1 MNAPIVVIAAPRS
14 GGGILAGVL
23 AQQWGLLRGELVDA
37 RELVANGENSVEVQ
51 THRLGVGDTGRDLTQ
66 LGQGTAGV
74 EFSPRLGL
82 QVGYLASELP
92 AARFIVMLRDPGPT
106 VASAMVA
113 WSSGRFVSE
122 PDLPGWWGD
131 PWSFGLTPGWQELIG
146 APSAQV
152 CAGQWSAYVNAM
164 FDDLTEIDPARW
176 MVTSY
181 ERLLADTDAELESIG
196 SWLGAERT
204 SPSPE
209 LAHSP
214 GTITAPSALG
224 WRRQAG
230 EIIPPLET
238 NNETVTRFIEFR
250 DAHAPA
256 PQESDVSL
264 IEDIAPEAT
273 RTTVPSSGTA
283 FSSSHTGSFPELLA
297 QTSSSVLVTTYKS
310 GHAILLRADTDS
322 KLNTEFASYRRPMGI
337 AQAGSRLA
345 LGTDTSVI
353 NYSNTPALAQH
364 LQPANVND
372 AVFTTRSTINT
383 GDIAIHE
390 MAYAGEE
397 LWVVNTRFSCLC
409 TLDVNYS
416 FEPRWR
422 PEWISELAGEDRCHL
437 NGLAMRD
444 GRPRYVTA
452 LAQTDTAHGWR
463 EKKGV
468 AGVIVDIDD
477 NAIITSG
484 LAMPHSPRWHAG
496 EIWFLES
503 GKGNLSRVNVTTGDV
518 TTVATLPGFTRG
530 LAFIGPYALVGLSQ
544 VRESVFSELPVTE
557 TKEERNCGVWIV
569 DTRNGQIAGFVKF
582 QGMVQEIFDLQV
594 LPGMKWP
601 TFIQEPST
609 LTTSAFV
616 LSDNALKQVA
626 RP

>member
-1 MNAPIVVIAAPRS
+1 MSRPIVVIAPPRS
-14 GGGILAGVL
+14 GGGMLAAAL
-23 AQQWGLLRGELVDA
+23 ATQWGMPVSVPP
-37 RELVANGENSVEVQ
+37 REEMDEGTE
-51 THRLGVGDTGRDLTQ
+51 TLGDG
-66 LGQGTAGV
+66 AH
-74 EFSPRLGL
+74 FSPRLGL
-82 QVGYLASELP
+82 QLSHIAETQP
-92 AARFIVMLRDPGPT
+92 QARFLMMLRDPGPT

-131 PWSFGLTPGWQELIG
+131 AWSFGLTPGWQELIG
-146 APSAQV
+146 APLAQV
-152 CAGQWSAYVNAM
+152 CAGQWSGYVTAIL
-164 FDDLTEIDPARW
+164 DGLAGIDPDRW

-181 ERLLADTDAELESIG
+181 ERMLADTDSELDRVGE
-196 SWLGAERT
+196 WLGDERT
-204 SPSPE
+204 SPSTE
-209 LAHSP
+209 LALSA
-214 GTITAPSALG
+214 GTITKPTAQG
-224 WRRQAG
+224 WHRQAG
-230 EIIPPLET
+230 EIVPALEK
-238 NNETVTRFIEFR
+238 NAEIMARFTEFR

-256 PQESDVSL
+256 PQNSPESLV
-264 IEDIAPEAT
+264 EDIAPEAT
-273 RTTVPSSGTA
+273 RTTVPSSGTV
-283 FSSSHTGSFPELLA
+283 FSSSHTASFPELLA
-297 QTSSSVLVTTYKS
+297 QTLSSVLVTTYKS
-310 GHAILLRADTDS
+310 GHAILLRADADR

-345 LGTDTSVI
+345 LGTDTTVI
-353 NYSNTPALAQH
+353 NYSNTPSLAQH
-364 LQPANVND
+364 LQPADVND

-390 MAYAGEE
+390 MAFAGEE

-468 AGVIVDIDD
+468 AGLIVDIDD
-477 NAIITSG
+477 NTIITSG
-484 LAMPHSPRWHAG
+484 LAMPHSPRWHDG
-496 EIWFLES
+496 TIWFLES
-503 GKGNLSRVNVTTGDV
+503 GKGALSRVDMASGEV

-557 TKEERNCGVWIV
+557 TTAERNCGVWIV
-569 DTRNGQIAGFVKF
+569 DTRTGETAGFVKF
-582 QGMVQEIFDLQV
+582 EGVVQEIFDLQV

-616 LSDNALKQVA
+616 LSDTALKQVA

>member
-1 MNAPIVVIAAPRS
+1 MNQQVFVIAAPRS
-14 GGGILAGVL
+14 GGGMLAGALV
-23 AQQWGLLRGELVDA
+23 QQWGLPRGELVDA
-37 RELVANGENSVEVQ
+37 RAPTTKDSPFVEARA
-51 THRLGVGDTGRDLTQ
+51 HRLSAGDSGRDVTEI
-66 LGQGTAGV
+66 GQGISVV

-82 QVGYLASELP
+82 QMGYLASQLP
-92 AARFIVMLRDPGPT
+92 EARFIVMLRDPGPT
-106 VASAMVA
+106 IASAMLA

-122 PDLPGWWGD
+122 PHLPGWWGD

-146 APSAQV
+146 APLAQV
-152 CAGQWSAYVNAM
+152 CAGQWAGYASAIL
-164 FDDLTEIDPARW
+164 DDLAEIDPARW

-181 ERLLADTDAELESIG
+181 ERMLVDTG
-196 SWLGAERT
+196 SDLDRVAAWLGAERT
-204 SPSPE
+204 LPSAE
-209 LAHSP
+209 LDLSA
-214 GTITAPSALG
+214 GTITKPTAHG

-230 EIIPPLET
+230 EIIPALEL
-238 NNETVTRFIEFR
+238 NMEAVARFTEFR

-256 PQESDVSL
+256 PQNSPESPV
-264 IEDIAPEAT
+264 EDIAPEAT
-273 RTTVPSSGTA
+273 RTTVSSSGTA
-283 FSSSHTGSFPELLA
+283 FSSSHTASFPELLA
-297 QTSSSVLVTTYKS
+297 QTLSSVLVTTYKS
-310 GHAILLRADTDS
+310 GHAILVRADADR

-345 LGTDTSVI
+345 LGTDTTVI
-353 NYSNTPALAQH
+353 NYSNTPSLAQH

-372 AVFTTRSTINT
+372 AVFTTRSTITT

-390 MAYAGEE
+390 MAFAGEE

-422 PEWISELAGEDRCHL
+422 PQWISELAGEDRCHL

-452 LAQTDTAHGWR
+452 LAQTNTANGWR
-463 EKKGV
+463 DKKGV

-477 NAIITSG
+477 NSIITSG

-503 GKGNLSRVNVTTGDV
+503 GKGNLSRVNITTGEV

-544 VRESVFSELPVTE
+544 VRESVFSQLPVTE
-557 TKEERNCGVWIV
+557 TKKERNCGVWIV

-582 QGMVQEIFDLQV
+582 QGVVQEIFDLQV

-616 LSDNALKQVA
+616 LSDTALKQVA

>member
-1 MNAPIVVIAAPRS
+1 MTGPIVVIAPPRS
-14 GGGILAGVL
+14 GGGMLAAAL
-23 AQQWGLLRGELVDA
+23 ATQWGMPVSVPP
-37 RELVANGENSVEVQ
+37 REEMDGGTE
-51 THRLGVGDTGRDLTQ
+51 TLGDG
-66 LGQGTAGV
+66 AY
-74 EFSPRLGL
+74 FSPRLGL
-82 QVGYLASELP
+82 HVSQIAKNQP
-92 AARFIVMLRDPGPT
+92 QARFLVMLRDPRPT

-131 PWSFGLTPGWQELIG
+131 AWSFGLTPGWQELIG
-146 APSAQV
+146 APLAQV
-152 CAGQWSAYVNAM
+152 CAGQWAGYM
-164 FDDLTEIDPARW
+164 TTILDDLGGTEPDRW
-176 MVTSY
+176 MVTGY
-181 ERLLADTDAELESIG
+181 ERLIAETDAELDRIG
-196 SWLGAERT
+196 AWLRAERT
-204 SPSPE
+204 SPSSE
-209 LAHSP
+209 LALSA
-214 GTITAPSALG
+214 GTITKPATGG

-230 EIIPPLET
+230 EIMPALEK
-238 NNETVTRFIEFR
+238 NSYVVNRFVAFR
-250 DAHAPA
+250 DEHAPLPEEA
-256 PQESDVSL
+256 RETQ

-273 RTTVPSSGTA
+273 RTTVPSSGTV
-283 FSSSHTGSFPELLA
+283 FSSSHTASFPELLA
-297 QTSSSVLVTTYKS
+297 QASSSVLVTTYKS
-310 GHAILLRADTDS
+310 GHAIMLRADQER

-337 AQAGSRLA
+337 AQSGSRLA
-345 LGTDTSVI
+345 LGTESSVI
-353 NYSNTPALAQH
+353 NYSNTPALARH

-372 AVFTTRSTINT
+372 VVFTTRSTITT

-397 LWVVNTRFSCLC
+397 LWIVNTRFSCLC

-468 AGVIVDIDD
+468 AGLIVDIDD
-477 NAIITSG
+477 NTIITSG
-484 LAMPHSPRWHAG
+484 LAMPHSPRWHEG
-496 EIWFLES
+496 TIWFLES
-503 GKGNLSRVNVTTGDV
+503 GKGALSRVDMASGEV

-557 TKEERNCGVWIV
+557 TTAERNCGVWIV
-569 DTRNGQIAGFVKF
+569 DTRTGETVGFVKF
-582 QGMVQEIFDLQV
+582 EGVVQEIFDLQV

-616 LSDNALKQVA
+616 LSDTALKQVA

>member
-1 MNAPIVVIAAPRS
+1 MTGPVVVVAPPRS
-14 GGGILAGVL
+14 GGGMLAAAL
-23 AQQWGLLRGELVDA
+23 ATQWGMPVSVPP
-37 RELVANGENSVEVQ
+37 REGMDEG
-51 THRLGVGDTGRDLTQ
+51 TKYLGDG
-66 LGQGTAGV
+66 AY
-74 EFSPRLGL
+74 FSPRLGL
-82 QVGYLASELP
+82 QLP
-92 AARFIVMLRDPGPT
+92 QMAKSQPQARFLLMLRDPGPT

-122 PDLPGWWGD
+122 RDLPGWWGD
-131 PWSFGLTPGWQELIG
+131 AWSFGLTPGWQELIG
-146 APSAQV
+146 APLAQV
-152 CAGQWSAYVNAM
+152 CAGQWAGYVTAI

-181 ERLLADTDAELESIG
+181 ERLLADTDSELDRVGE
-196 SWLGAERT
+196 WLGAERT
-204 SPSPE
+204 SPSSE
-209 LAHSP
+209 LVLSA
-214 GTITAPSALG
+214 GTITKPTAGG

-230 EIIPPLET
+230 EIMPALDR
-238 NNETVTRFIEFR
+238 NADVVSRFVAFR
-250 DAHAPA
+250 DEHAPVPEGA
-256 PQESDVSL
+256 RESQ

-273 RTTVPSSGTA
+273 RTTVPSSGTV
-283 FSSSHTGSFPELLA
+283 FSSSHTSSFPELLA
-297 QTSSSVLVTTYKS
+297 QASSSVLVTTYKS
-310 GHAILLRADTDS
+310 GHAIMMRADQDR

-337 AQAGSRLA
+337 AQSGSRLA
-345 LGTDTSVI
+345 LGTESSVI
-353 NYSNTPALAQH
+353 NYSNTPSLAQH

-372 AVFTTRSTINT
+372 VVFTTRSTITT

-397 LWVVNTRFSCLC
+397 LWIVNTRFSCLC

-468 AGVIVDIDD
+468 AGLIVDIDD
-477 NAIITSG
+477 NTIITSG
-484 LAMPHSPRWHAG
+484 LAMPHSPRWHEG
-496 EIWFLES
+496 TIWFLES
-503 GKGNLSRVNVTTGDV
+503 GKGALSRVDMASGEV

-557 TKEERNCGVWIV
+557 TTAERNCGVWIV
-569 DTRNGQIAGFVKF
+569 DSRNGQIAGFVKF
-582 QGMVQEIFDLQV
+582 EGVVQEIFDLQV

>member
-1 MNAPIVVIAAPRS
+1 MSTPIFVIAAPRS
-14 GGGILAGVL
+14 GGGLLAGAL
-23 AQQWGLLRGELVDA
+23 ARQWGLPRGELVDA
-37 RELVANGENSVEVQ
+37 RLPTPQDSPVIETR
-51 THRLGVGDTGRDLTQ
+51 THRLGAGDSGRVVTDI
-66 LGQGTAGV
+66 GEGISVV

-82 QVGYLASELP
+82 QVGYLASQLP
-92 AARFIVMLRDPGPT
+92 EARFIVMLRDPGPT
-106 VASAMVA
+106 IASAMVA
-113 WSSGRFVSE
+113 WSSGRFISE

-146 APSAQV
+146 APLAQV
-152 CAGQWSAYVNAM
+152 CAGQWAAYVNAI
-164 FDDLTEIDPARW
+164 FDDLAEIDAARW
-176 MVTSY
+176 IVTSY
-181 ERLLADTDAELESIG
+181 ERLLADTDAELDRVG
-196 SWLGAERT
+196 AWLEAERT
-204 SPSPE
+204 FPSAE
-209 LAHSP
+209 LDLSV
-214 GTITAPSALG
+214 GTITKPTAHG
-224 WRRQAG
+224 WHRQTG
-230 EIIPPLET
+230 EIVPALEKST
-238 NNETVTRFIEFR
+238 ETVARFAAFR

-256 PQESDVSL
+256 PPKSPESPV
-264 IEDIAPEAT
+264 EDIAPDAR
-273 RTTVPSSGTA
+273 RTTVPSSGTV
-283 FSSSHTGSFPELLA
+283 FSSIHTSSFPELLA
-297 QTSSSVLVTTYKS
+297 QASSSVLVTTYKS
-310 GHAILLRADTDS
+310 GHAIMLRADQDR
-322 KLNTEFASYRRPMGI
+322 KLNTEFASYHRPMGI

-345 LGTDTSVI
+345 LGTDTTVI
-353 NYSNTPALAQH
+353 NYSNTPSLAQY
-364 LQPANVND
+364 LQPAGVND

-383 GDIAIHE
+383 GDIAMHE
-390 MAYAGEE
+390 MAFAGEE

-422 PEWISELAGEDRCHL
+422 PQWISELAGEDRCHL

-444 GRPRYVTA
+444 GKPRYVTA

-463 EKKGV
+463 DKKGV
-468 AGVIVDIDD
+468 AGVIVDMDD

-503 GKGNLSRVNVTTGDV
+503 GKGALSRVDIVSGAV

-544 VRESVFSELPVTE
+544 VRESVFSQLPVTQ
-557 TKEERNCGVWIV
+557 TREERNCGVWIV

-582 QGMVQEIFDLQV
+582 QGVVQEIFDVQV
-594 LPGMKWP
+594 LPGMRWP

-616 LSDNALKQVA
+616 LSDEALKQVA